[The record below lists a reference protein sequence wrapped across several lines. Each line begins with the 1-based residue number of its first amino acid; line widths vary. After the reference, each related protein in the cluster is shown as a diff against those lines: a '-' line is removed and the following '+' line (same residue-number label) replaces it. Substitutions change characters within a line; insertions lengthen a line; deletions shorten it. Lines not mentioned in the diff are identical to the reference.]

1 MTFDN
6 ILASPPSGDVD
17 WNDAGGAPCGLADD
31 TNRGCAHADAG
42 DETARFERVV
52 VPHLDDA
59 HALARL
65 LTGNGTDADDVVQ
78 DACLQAFRAILGFA
92 GGNAR
97 AWLLTIVRHSAYR
110 WLRKNRSHAVV
121 LVDDVDAA
129 ACAQAAIAGMGDK
142 TPEMALIA
150 KLDAARLQAAIA
162 TIPAPFRQTVVLR
175 EIDGLDYRAIA
186 QMTEVPIGT
195 VMSRLARA
203 RRRLVAAVESTAS

>member
-1 MTFDN
+1 MIFDN
-6 ILASPPSGDVD
+6 IAIVCPDRESDWDGAEGERSDLVD
-17 WNDAGGAPCGLADD
+17 RAAQTHP
-31 TNRGCAHADAG
+31 R
-42 DETARFERVV
+42 EQTARFNRVV
-52 VPHLDDA
+52 LPHLDDA

-65 LTGNGTDADDVVQ
+65 LTGNVTDADDVVQ

-110 WLRKNRSHAVV
+110 WMRKNHPHALV

-129 ACAQAAIAGMGDK
+129 ACAQAAIADMGPK
-142 TPEMALIA
+142 TPEAALIA
-150 KLDAARLQAAIA
+150 KLDAEHVEAAIA
-162 TIPAPFRQTVVLR
+162 AIPAPFRETVVLR

>member
-1 MTFDN
+1 MIFDN
-6 ILASPPSGDVD
+6 IAIACPDRESDWEGAEGERSDLVD
-17 WNDAGGAPCGLADD
+17 RAAQTHP
-31 TNRGCAHADAG
+31 R
-42 DETARFERVV
+42 EQTACFNRVV
-52 VPHLDDA
+52 LPHLDDA

-65 LTGNGTDADDVVQ
+65 LTGNVTDADDVVQ

-110 WLRKNRSHAVV
+110 WMRKNRPHALV

-129 ACAQAAIAGMGDK
+129 ACAQVAIAGMGPK
-142 TPEMALIA
+142 TPEAALIA
-150 KLDAARLQAAIA
+150 KLDAARLEAAIA
-162 TIPAPFRQTVVLR
+162 SIPAPFRETVVLR